1 MKTGGNIKREA
12 KYNDWNDTKIS
23 VEHFNYPSRKKLK
36 SYNTTIGK
44 LNLGLTYGEIDKMIK
59 EKGGTFWVN
68 GGEYMTVTLIKT
80 GENIPEIKRGDG
92 GIKENTSLN
101 NKKMKI
107 SLLKKIIK
115 EEIDNIDR
123 KENLILLAHDL
134 DAIQNQY
141 EDILSDEDLDML
153 SNFISQ
159 IHQKANSL

>member
-1 MKTGGNIKREA
+1 MN
-12 KYNDWNDTKIS
+12 
-23 VEHFNYPSRKKLK
+23 
-36 SYNTTIGK
+36 
-44 LNLGLTYGEIDKMIK
+44 
-59 EKGGTFWVN
+59 
-68 GGEYMTVTLIKT
+68 
-80 GENIPEIKRGDG
+80 
-92 GIKENTSLN
+92 
-101 NKKMKI
+101 I
-107 SLLKKIIK
+107 SLLKKLIK

>member
-1 MKTGGNIKREA
+1 
-12 KYNDWNDTKIS
+12 
-23 VEHFNYPSRKKLK
+23 
-36 SYNTTIGK
+36 
-44 LNLGLTYGEIDKMIK
+44 
-59 EKGGTFWVN
+59 
-68 GGEYMTVTLIKT
+68 
-80 GENIPEIKRGDG
+80 
-92 GIKENTSLN
+92 
-101 NKKMKI
+101 MKI
-107 SLLKKIIK
+107 SLLKKLIK

>member
-1 MKTGGNIKREA
+1 
-12 KYNDWNDTKIS
+12 
-23 VEHFNYPSRKKLK
+23 
-36 SYNTTIGK
+36 
-44 LNLGLTYGEIDKMIK
+44 
-59 EKGGTFWVN
+59 
-68 GGEYMTVTLIKT
+68 
-80 GENIPEIKRGDG
+80 
-92 GIKENTSLN
+92 
-101 NKKMKI
+101 MKI

-153 SNFISQ
+153 SNFITQ

>member
-1 MKTGGNIKREA
+1 
-12 KYNDWNDTKIS
+12 
-23 VEHFNYPSRKKLK
+23 
-36 SYNTTIGK
+36 
-44 LNLGLTYGEIDKMIK
+44 
-59 EKGGTFWVN
+59 
-68 GGEYMTVTLIKT
+68 
-80 GENIPEIKRGDG
+80 
-92 GIKENTSLN
+92 
-101 NKKMKI
+101 MKI

>member
-1 MKTGGNIKREA
+1 
-12 KYNDWNDTKIS
+12 
-23 VEHFNYPSRKKLK
+23 
-36 SYNTTIGK
+36 
-44 LNLGLTYGEIDKMIK
+44 
-59 EKGGTFWVN
+59 
-68 GGEYMTVTLIKT
+68 
-80 GENIPEIKRGDG
+80 
-92 GIKENTSLN
+92 
-101 NKKMKI
+101 MKI
-107 SLLKKIIK
+107 NLLKKIIK